1 VVGSSLDSESFYF
14 SAEKSCL
21 NSTERYRMS
30 QEQFAMQNREL
41 DNLAKRNTKLSDQ
54 YTRIDIELNNA
65 TEGFMAANSR
75 IEQLRNECANL
86 RAEKKIWEVRVN
98 NYYAY

>member
-1 VVGSSLDSESFYF
+1 
-14 SAEKSCL
+14 
-21 NSTERYRMS
+21 MS

-41 DNLAKRNTKLSDQ
+41 DTLAKRNTKLSDQ

>member
-1 VVGSSLDSESFYF
+1 VGSSLDSELFYF
-14 SAEKSCL
+14 SAEKWCL

-41 DNLAKRNTKLSDQ
+41 DTLAKRNTKLSDQ